1 MKINVEVEMEPEEL
15 RRLIGLPD
23 AKPLWDAVN
32 KRIAD
37 GDSEFLRDMVGTVVP
52 EGLRPRELWSIASNF
67 YTAFR
72 GEEKVKASTEKTTT
86 APRPKAKRRRAPAKA
101 KAKTKP
107 GADSGS

>member
-52 EGLRPRELWSIASNF
+52 DGLRPRELWTIASNF

-72 GEEKVKASTEKTTT
+72 GDEKTKATASAETT
-86 APRPKAKRRRAPAKA
+86 VKPKSKRRRAPAKA
-101 KAKTKP
+101 KAK
-107 GADSGS
+107 SGTSRS

>member
-15 RRLIGLPD
+15 RRLVGLPD

-72 GEEKVKASTEKTTT
+72 GEEKAGT
-86 APRPKAKRRRAPAKA
+86 APAPKAKRRRTPAKA
-101 KAKTKP
+101 RAKAK
-107 GADSGS
+107 SGSNSSS

>member
-52 EGLRPRELWSIASNF
+52 DGLRPRELWTIASNF

-72 GEEKVKASTEKTTT
+72 GDEKAKASTGKTQ
-86 APRPKAKRRRAPAKA
+86 ASAEPKAKRRRTPAKA
-101 KAKTKP
+101 KAK
-107 GADSGS
+107 SSSSRSS

>member
-52 EGLRPRELWSIASNF
+52 EGLRPRELWTIASNF

-72 GEEKVKASTEKTTT
+72 GEEKANAEASNTQGRTQ
-86 APRPKAKRRRAPAKA
+86 PKSKRRRTPAKA
-101 KAKTKP
+101 KAKSSTTR
-107 GADSGS
+107 GN

>member
-52 EGLRPRELWSIASNF
+52 DGLRPRELWTIASNF

-72 GEEKVKASTEKTTT
+72 GEEKGKASTTKTQTS
-86 APRPKAKRRRAPAKA
+86 AEPKAKRRRAPAKA
-101 KAKTKP
+101 KAK
-107 GADSGS
+107 SSSSRSS